1 MKTFFS
7 KTDFMRDKEQ
17 KNREPKTNK
26 KTSKRDRKEER
37 SHEFETMSQVQ
48 NRYGNGREHNG
59 SDGTSTQGRG
69 SNH

>member
-1 MKTFFS
+1 
-7 KTDFMRDKEQ
+7 MRDRDQKRGKKISKKE
-17 KNREPKTNK
+17 K
-26 KTSKRDRKEER
+26 KEER

-48 NRYGNGREHNG
+48 NRYGHGREKNG